1 MKKKNFPSMYVRHS
15 LPSVHNYIIS
25 VGFVS
30 SESSLF
36 GGKSGEDVFKVGI
49 CWVTIK
55 LNCKFNFPPMVPFI
69 MGDILVIS
77 S

>member
-1 MKKKNFPSMYVRHS
+1 MSVRHS
-15 LPSVHNYIIS
+15 LPSIHNYIIS

-36 GGKSGEDVFKVGI
+36 SGKSGEDVFKVGI
-49 CWVTIK
+49 YWVTVE

-69 MGDILVIS
+69 TGDILVIS

>member
-1 MKKKNFPSMYVRHS
+1 MKKKTFPPMSVRHS
-15 LPSVHNYIIS
+15 LPSIHNYIIS

-49 CWVTIK
+49 I
-55 LNCKFNFPPMVPFI
+55 
-69 MGDILVIS
+69 G
-77 S
+77 